1 MENQNQNLSDIL
13 INVKDNLFFKNDVYL
28 SVTLSKEIT
37 QYNLELYCEEN
48 CFKSNGYI
56 SQNDENLEHLFLY
69 KIDLG
74 NNYFLKINY
83 STSENTQKHFHK
95 FIYPNDYLEDN
106 IKITIEKKNG
116 EENGEENEEENINPL
131 QRFFNMNDYNNFEG
145 FDNFLEFYE
154 EDDDDSDMQ
163 HYKMVDT
170 EQEVEDVEDDTVF
183 CEDVTE
189 QEDSNVE
196 DDTLF
201 CEDVTDEVNNYNN
214 IEKEELNSV
223 DEFI

>member
-1 MENQNQNLSDIL
+1 MEKQNLSDIL
-13 INVKDNLFFKNDVYL
+13 INVKDNLFLRNDTYL
-28 SVTLSKEIT
+28 SVTFGKEIT
-37 QYNLELYCEEN
+37 LYNLELYCDDN

-74 NNYFLKINY
+74 NNYFLRIDY
-83 STSENTQKHFHK
+83 STSEGPQKHFHK

-106 IKITIEKKNG
+106 IKLTIEKKN
-116 EENGEENEEENINPL
+116 EEEEENVNPL
-131 QRFFNMNDYNNFEG
+131 QRFFNMNDYNNFED
-145 FDNFLEFYE
+145 FDNFLEFYEE

-170 EQEVEDVEDDTVF
+170 EQEVDTEEEVE
-183 CEDVTE
+183 E
-189 QEDSNVE
+189 VE

-201 CEDVTDEVNNYNN
+201 YEDITDEVNNYNN
-214 IEKEELNSV
+214 VDKEQLDSV

>member
-1 MENQNQNLSDIL
+1 MENQNLGDIL
-13 INVKDNLFFKNDVYL
+13 INVKDNIFLRNDTYL
-28 SVTLSKEIT
+28 SVTFSKEIT
-37 QYNLELYCEEN
+37 QYNLELYCDDN

-56 SQNDENLEHLFLY
+56 SQNDENLEHIFLY

-83 STSENTQKHFHK
+83 TTSENTQKHYHK

-106 IKITIEKKNG
+106 IKLTIEKKN
-116 EENGEENEEENINPL
+116 EEEDEEEENINPL
-131 QRFFNMNDYNNFEG
+131 QRFFNMNDYNNLEG
-145 FDNFLEFYE
+145 FDNFLELYE

-163 HYKMVDT
+163 HYKMVET
-170 EQEVEDVEDDTVF
+170 EEEDD
-183 CEDVTE
+183 
-189 QEDSNVE
+189 NVE

-214 IEKEELNSV
+214 VEKEELNSV
-223 DEFI
+223 DEVI

>member
-1 MENQNQNLSDIL
+1 MENQNLSDIF
-13 INVKDNLFFKNDVYL
+13 INVKDNLFLRNDTYL
-28 SVTLSKEIT
+28 SVTFSKEIT
-37 QYNLELYCEEN
+37 QYNLELYCEDN

-74 NNYFLKINY
+74 NNYFLKIDY
-83 STSENTQKHFHK
+83 STSGNTQKHFHK

-106 IKITIEKKNG
+106 IKITIEKKN
-116 EENGEENEEENINPL
+116 EEENINPL
-131 QRFFNMNDYNNFEG
+131 QRFFNMNDYNNF
-145 FDNFLEFYE
+145 DNFFEFYE

-163 HYKMVDT
+163 HYKMVET
-170 EQEVEDVEDDTVF
+170 EQEVETEEEVED
-183 CEDVTE
+183 
-189 QEDSNVE
+189 VE

-214 IEKEELNSV
+214 VEKEELNSV
-223 DEFI
+223 DEVI

>member
-1 MENQNQNLSDIL
+1 MKSLFLDNIMENQNQNLSDIL

-56 SQNDENLEHLFLY
+56 SQNDENLEHIFLY

-116 EENGEENEEENINPL
+116 EENGEENINPL
-131 QRFFNMNDYNNFEG
+131 QRVFNMNDYNNFED
-145 FDNFLEFYE
+145 FDNFLEFYEE

-163 HYKMVDT
+163 HYKMV
-170 EQEVEDVEDDTVF
+170 E
-183 CEDVTE
+183 TE

-201 CEDVTDEVNNYNN
+201 CEDVTDEANNYNN